1 MPPRH
6 YTNLRHCCT
15 GPIRTCLGPVWSELE
30 LRDLALIV
38 AVADGGTIAH
48 ASERLGISASP
59 LSRQVR
65 RIERQTGLVLFERRA
80 QRLHLTATGRRF
92 VDEARNVLAA
102 ADRLAEQVRAETGH
116 APTTLAVGCV
126 DAALHAGLLTRGV
139 RSTTRRFPSIAT
151 QVVLARSAEQIG
163 LLRRGEI
170 DVALVHT
177 PPRDDR
183 LLDHT
188 LVLDDR
194 LVLLAPASSPLA
206 TDSSN
211 EVAAASLDGLP
222 WIIDAQPSST
232 DSVERFLAR
241 ASFLGFVPDIRYHVA
256 DLAARVALVAAGLGY
271 SLLPRSAVAALVTDP
286 HDIAALELPWLG
298 LTVQVHAVTLRRP
311 PRAATE
317 FVAALTSTVINRES
331 S

>member
-1 MPPRH
+1 
-6 YTNLRHCCT
+6 
-15 GPIRTCLGPVWSELE
+15 VWSELE
-30 LRDLALIV
+30 LRDLALVI

-48 ASERLGISASP
+48 ASDRLGISASP

-80 QRLHLTATGRRF
+80 QRLHLTAAGRRF

-102 ADRLAEQVRAETGH
+102 AERLAEQVRAETGQ

-126 DAALHAGLLTRGV
+126 DSALHAGLLTRGV
-139 RSTTRRFPSIAT
+139 RSTTRRFPSIST
-151 QVVLARSAEQIG
+151 EVVLARSTEQIG

-183 LLDHT
+183 MLDHT

-194 LVLLAPASSPLA
+194 LVLLAPASSPLGA
-206 TDSSN
+206 DSSKA
-211 EVAAASLDGLP
+211 VAPASLDGQP

-232 DSVERFLAR
+232 ASVERFLAR
-241 ASFLGFVPDIRYHVA
+241 AGVLGFVPDIRYRVA

-271 SLLPRSAVAALVTDP
+271 SLLPRSAVATLATDP
-286 HDIAALELPWLG
+286 QDVTALELPWLG
-298 LTVQVHAVTLRRP
+298 LTLQVYAVTIRRP
-311 PRAATE
+311 ARAAAE
-317 FVAALTSTVINRES
+317 FVATFTRAGNAAGTTR
-331 S
+331 

>member
-1 MPPRH
+1 M
-6 YTNLRHCCT
+6 
-15 GPIRTCLGPVWSELE
+15 GSELE

-48 ASERLGISASP
+48 ASDRLGISASP

-65 RIERQTGLVLFERRA
+65 RVERQTGLVLFERRA
-80 QRLHLTATGRRF
+80 QRLHLTAAGRRF

-102 ADRLAEQVRAETGH
+102 AERLAEQVHAETGQ
-116 APTTLAVGCV
+116 APATLAVGCV
-126 DAALHAGLLTRGV
+126 DSALHTGLLTRGV
-139 RSTTRRFPSIAT
+139 RSTTRRFPSIST
-151 QVVLARSAEQIG
+151 EVVLARSTEQIG

-194 LVLLAPASSPLA
+194 LVLLAPASSPLGA
-206 TDSSN
+206 DPSQA
-211 EVAAASLDGLP
+211 VAPASLDGLP

-232 DSVERFLAR
+232 ASVERFLAR
-241 ASFLGFVPDIRYHVA
+241 AGALGFVPDIRYHVA
-256 DLAARVALVAAGLGY
+256 DLASRVALVAAGLGY
-271 SLLPRSAVAALVTDP
+271 SLLPRSAVATLATDP
-286 HDIAALELPWLG
+286 QDVTALELPWLD
-298 LTVQVHAVTLRRP
+298 LTLQVYAVTLRRP
-311 PRAATE
+311 ARAATE
-317 FVAALTSTVINRES
+317 FVATLTRADNTARTTS
-331 S
+331 